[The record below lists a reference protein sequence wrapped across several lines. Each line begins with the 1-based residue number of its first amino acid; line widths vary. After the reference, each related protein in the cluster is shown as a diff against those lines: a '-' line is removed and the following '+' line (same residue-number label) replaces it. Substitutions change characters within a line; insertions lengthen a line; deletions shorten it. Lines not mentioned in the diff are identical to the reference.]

1 MLPAVTERLHPMAEG
16 LDALPGTEV
25 LDRLLGAQEA
35 ALATVRQALPA
46 IEAGAEAMA
55 AAVRG
60 GGRLVYA
67 GAGSSALMANADG
80 MELTGTY
87 GIAPGR
93 VLLLMAGGLP
103 RDAHMP
109 GDTEDDAD
117 AAARAAE
124 AVRAGDTV
132 IAVTASGRTP
142 YPVTVAR
149 IAKAKGARVVAIANN
164 AGAAIFDHADVAI
177 CLPTPPE
184 LVAGSTRMGAGTA
197 QKAALNMMS
206 TLMAIRLGA
215 VHDGMMVGLVADN
228 DKLRARAT
236 AMVARIAGVGE
247 DAARASLDA
256 AGGAVR
262 PAVLVARGL
271 TPAAADKHLAASGA
285 NLRAALARIEATGP
299 RDRPFK
305 TNQGSMT

>member
-1 MLPAVTERLHPMAEG
+1 MVRSATERLHPMAEG
-16 LDALPGTEV
+16 LDALPGGEV
-25 LDRLLGAQEA
+25 LHRLLSGQEA
-35 ALATVRQALPA
+35 ALAAVRRALPA

-55 AAVRG
+55 AAIRG

-80 MELTGTY
+80 MELPGTY
-87 GIAPGR
+87 GIAPER
-93 VLLLMAGGLP
+93 ILLLMAGGLP

-117 AAARAAE
+117 EAVRAAE

-142 YPVTVAR
+142 YPVAVAR
-149 IAKAKGARVVAIANN
+149 IARARGARVIAIANN
-164 AGAAIFDHADVAI
+164 EGAGIFDHADVAI

-184 LVAGSTRMGAGTA
+184 IIAGSTRMGAGTA

-228 DKLRARAT
+228 DKLRGRARG
-236 AMVARIAGVGE
+236 MVAAIAGVTE
-247 DAARASLDA
+247 EAADAALE
-256 AGGAVR
+256 AGAGVVK
-262 PAVLVARGL
+262 PAVLIARGL
-271 TPAAADKHLAASGA
+271 TPAAAVEHLAASGG
-285 NLRAALARIEATGP
+285 NLRAALARIEATGQT
-299 RDRPFK
+299 DRTIR
-305 TNQGSMT
+305 TNKGSMT

>member
-1 MLPAVTERLHPMAEG
+1 MTPSSTERLNPMAEG
-16 LDALPGTEV
+16 LDALPGDEI
-25 LDRLLGAQEA
+25 LRRLLTAQEA
-35 ALATVRQALPA
+35 ALSSVRQALPA
-46 IEAGAEAMA
+46 IETGAEAMA
-55 AAVRG
+55 AAIRG

-80 MELTGTY
+80 MELPGTY
-87 GIAPGR
+87 GIAPER
-93 VLLLMAGGLP
+93 ILLLMAGGLP
-103 RDAHMP
+103 QDAHMP
-109 GDTEDDAD
+109 GDTEDDRD
-117 AAARAAE
+117 EAARAAE

-149 IAKAKGARVVAIANN
+149 IARARGARVVAIANTPE
-164 AGAAIFDHADVAI
+164 AGIFDHADVAI

-184 LVAGSTRMGAGTA
+184 LIAGSTRMGAGTA
-197 QKAALNMMS
+197 QKAALNMLS

-228 DKLRARAT
+228 DKLRGRAA

-262 PAVLVARGL
+262 PAVLVAHGL
-271 TPAAADKHLAASGA
+271 TPGAARALLEEAGGH
-285 NLRAALARIEATGP
+285 LRAALAAMTDEAIESVNQG
-299 RDRPFK
+299 RDR
-305 TNQGSMT
+305 